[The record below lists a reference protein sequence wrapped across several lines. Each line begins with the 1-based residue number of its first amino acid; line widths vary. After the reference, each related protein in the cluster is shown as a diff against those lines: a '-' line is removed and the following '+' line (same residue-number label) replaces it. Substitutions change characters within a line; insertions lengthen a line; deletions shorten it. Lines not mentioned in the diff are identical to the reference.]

1 MGCSERHFEVGVAGF
16 FEKHFEG
23 DAEGGF
29 VEQMAV
35 LLEEVEQCGVV
46 GEEQEQ
52 TFKVVLPQTRGV
64 WLRYLEGAGAGV
76 ARSGKKVRGE
86 SSEPNPMA
94 RLKD

>member
-1 MGCSERHFEVGVAGF
+1 VGCSERHFEVGAAGF

-35 LLEEVEQCGVV
+35 LLEEVEQCGLV

-52 TFKVVLPQTRGV
+52 TWRELVLEWQGRE
-64 WLRYLEGAGAGV
+64 R
-76 ARSGKKVRGE
+76 R
-86 SSEPNPMA
+86 
-94 RLKD
+94 

>member
-1 MGCSERHFEVGVAGF
+1 VGCSERHFEVGVAGF

-35 LLEEVEQCGVV
+35 LLEEVEQCGLV

-52 TFKVVLPQTRGV
+52 TWRELVLEWQGRE
-64 WLRYLEGAGAGV
+64 R
-76 ARSGKKVRGE
+76 R
-86 SSEPNPMA
+86 
-94 RLKD
+94 

>member
-1 MGCSERHFEVGVAGF
+1 LCQRLGAFWATRLVVEKGEDVGCSERHFEVGAAGF

-35 LLEEVEQCGVV
+35 LLEEVEQCGLV

-52 TFKVVLPQTRGV
+52 TWRELVLEWQGRE
-64 WLRYLEGAGAGV
+64 R
-76 ARSGKKVRGE
+76 R
-86 SSEPNPMA
+86 
-94 RLKD
+94 